1 MHLINK
7 GSIVS
12 KNVTFRNA
20 IQFICGLLKLFPWH
34 LGLEGARDC
43 IFLLME
49 YTFPSAMGMTKPL
62 THGIVICPL
71 VGNLG

>member
-1 MHLINK
+1 MWIAEIVPMALGSGGSK
-7 GSIVS
+7 G
-12 KNVTFRNA
+12 
-20 IQFICGLLKLFPWH
+20 L
-34 LGLEGARDC
+34 C

-49 YTFPSAMGMTKPL
+49 YTFLSAMGMTKPL